1 MAQEQAPPIHNTR
14 LLIIAIV
21 LAVIVVAIYNLQLSR
36 IRKAATEQTVKLLMF
51 KTDLSPGRQIEARD
65 FAGVPITE
73 EAAKGL
79 TNVVTAEKEGYIV
92 GNRVTREVRAGK
104 WVQWDDVVNLDIKP
118 PSSAITTK
126 MVTYDLPVDRV
137 PGNLLRVGDRI
148 NVLGMI
154 SLPNAPLK
162 AYRIIEDLKVL
173 TIGGQG
179 METSIGSA
187 RPVSSEGLR
196 SYRTITVEV
205 SKPSSLELA
214 NALSHVQGSVWIE
227 LRNPEDSP
235 PAGAGQVAQE
245 LRSLPAAPS
254 RNATVSIEGPK

>member
-21 LAVIVVAIYNLQLSR
+21 LAVIVVTIYNLQLSR

-65 FAGVPITE
+65 VAAVSITE
-73 EAAKGL
+73 EAAKRL

-118 PSSAITTK
+118 PSSVITTK
-126 MVTYDLPVDRV
+126 MVTYDLSVDRV
-137 PGNLLRVGDRI
+137 PGNLLRVGDHI

-179 METSIGSA
+179 MDTSGAARPGSA
-187 RPVSSEGLR
+187 EGLR

-205 SKPSSLELA
+205 GKPTSLELA

-235 PAGAGQVAQE
+235 PAGAGQVAPE
-245 LRSLPAAPS
+245 LRSLPAVPS